1 MKGWTPIPIP
11 ILYKISPTLNAFYKS
26 KFGNAFTQSTVKDP
40 VEEGGQGDERCLHG
54 RDGGDGGHG
63 GVRKGIIF

>member
-1 MKGWTPIPIP
+1 MDSYPYPYSVENQPYIECLLLIEIWK
-11 ILYKISPTLNAFYKS
+11 Y
-26 KFGNAFTQSTVKDP
+26 FTKSTVKDP

-63 GVRKGIIF
+63 GVRKGILV